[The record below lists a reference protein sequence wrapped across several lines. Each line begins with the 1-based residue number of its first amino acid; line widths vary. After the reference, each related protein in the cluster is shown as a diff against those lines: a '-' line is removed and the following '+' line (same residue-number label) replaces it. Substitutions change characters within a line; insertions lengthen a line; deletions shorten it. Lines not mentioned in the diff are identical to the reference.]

1 MKVSNLQTRLFNPK
15 YSRKPNHRVNP
26 DPVQMAARIGD
37 TEAALDFHS
46 PNKTYGYD
54 LQALTDEQQ
63 QRLIKSA
70 HFERHPILIALRHG
84 HLETARGLY
93 DQAKDSDKE
102 RILKYLIFNPDN
114 TRIRTSV
121 LNHLGNV
128 NLSSDENDPLDAF
141 YQTSYKIKE

>member
-1 MKVSNLQTRLFNPK
+1 MRVIAKCYHGDIMSTGNLISNLQTRLFNPK

-102 RILKYLIFNPDN
+102 RILKYLIFNPQRNSKLDPKL
-114 TRIRTSV
+114 IEKEQ
-121 LNHLGNV
+121 
-128 NLSSDENDPLDAF
+128 EN
-141 YQTSYKIKE
+141 